1 MIQLK
6 EIVVETQE
14 ESQETE
20 AEDSEE
26 EVKKGWE
33 LQDLLGDSLIDH
45 EEQFGHNT
53 AMPQIFSS
61 FVSDL
66 NLDGIDK
73 VDVFADQSIYNT
85 DLISETASQKCKN
98 IFAFLDSEL
107 DVK

>member
-26 EVKKGWE
+26 DVKKGW
-33 LQDLLGDSLIDH
+33 DLLGDSLIDTD
-45 EEQFGHNT
+45 EQFGRNT

-66 NLDGIDK
+66 NMDGIDK

-85 DLISETASQKCKN
+85 DLIGETACQKSKN